1 MIRRAY
7 GFTAYGGI
15 LFVIALWFSLTIH
28 DGSKGN
34 PCGNMISY
42 MKGEIKLF
50 SMLSRMIFQLL
61 GGLASYRYA
70 KNFWY
75 LGLTQV
81 SIKVPYLLSDLKN
94 QTIVSSCVTH
104 ILPSCGYFK
113 GQEQICF
120 NPTSWHLVT
129 YNFLRG
135 HKF

>member
-1 MIRRAY
+1 MSNQKNTVQSIVNNNITLHFLACILADFVMTFAGCACSLENSMIRRAY

-61 GGLASYRYA
+61 GGLVSYRYA

-81 SIKVPYLLSDLKN
+81 SMKVPY
-94 QTIVSSCVTH
+94 
-104 ILPSCGYFK
+104 IL
-113 GQEQICF
+113 
-120 NPTSWHLVT
+120 
-129 YNFLRG
+129 
-135 HKF
+135 